1 MKFQDMSAQ
10 AFGKWILAGEH
21 AVIRGGPAL
30 VFPVFA
36 KSLKLVYRVNETPAY
51 CEFAGDT
58 GNEFKLLFWG
68 VMQKALELIGKSGLE
83 LRGEFEFTSSIPV
96 GAGLGASATLCVT
109 LAKWFL
115 AQTLIPEAEV
125 YEFARQ
131 LENLFH
137 GESSGVDIAVALS
150 GRALHFER
158 SGTRYEFEPAWQP
171 HWYIS
176 HTGKRGITSECVT
189 KVKKLWQKNAV
200 LGEKIDQEMKS
211 AVVIAEQAL
220 LQKSETSLHDLVS
233 AIELA
238 AQCFEKWGLTGGE
251 VGCHM
256 NSLKQSGALAA
267 KPTGSG
273 DGGYV
278 LSLWPQI
285 PTDHLETFGLISL
298 SKTTI

>member
-1 MKFQDMSAQ
+1 MRTQ

-21 AVIRGGPAL
+21 SVIRGGPAL
-30 VFPVFA
+30 VFPVYA
-36 KSLKLVYRVNETPAY
+36 KSLSLVYTANDEPAN
-51 CEFAGDT
+51 CEFAGET

-68 VMQKALELIGKSGLE
+68 VMQKGLELTGKSGLE
-83 LRGEFEFTSSIPV
+83 LHGKFEFTSSVPV

-109 LAKWFL
+109 IAKWFL
-115 AQTLIPEAEV
+115 KQSLIEESGV

-150 GRALHFER
+150 GKALHFER
-158 SGTRYEFEPAWQP
+158 NGERYEFEPQWQP

-189 KVKKLWQKNAV
+189 KVKKLWQKDAR
-200 LGEKIDQEMKS
+200 LGQQLDQEMKA
-211 AVVIAEQAL
+211 AVEKAEKAL
-220 LQKSETSLHDLVS
+220 SHPSDDAISELTS
-233 AIELA
+233 AIEQA
-238 AQCFEKWGLTGGE
+238 AKCFEKWGLAGGE
-251 VGCHM
+251 VQTHM
-256 NSLKQSGALAA
+256 QALVKAGALAT

-278 LSLWPQI
+278 LSLWSAP
-285 PTDHLETFGLISL
+285 PTDFIPQFGLIPL
-298 SKTTI
+298 SKNNY